1 MMPIQTTGR
10 KIFLWQLEVMKK
22 GNHIRKI
29 NELDAAELK
38 RLNRIAK
45 PFHVPKNLREAFFE
59 YYWEFINNNRG
70 ESTRTDGTF
79 FNDEDTKAGIE
90 DKFYHFFEPM
100 IGIFERTYGISL
112 STTVNPSYED
122 ATRILATSIYQTRE
136 LPFCVVFFDSSFK
149 SWYSFFDRQEFK
161 AVYEQLE
168 SWYDEMVSV
177 YLKLADLKMV
187 PKVKKAN

>member
-1 MMPIQTTGR
+1 
-10 KIFLWQLEVMKK
+10 
-22 GNHIRKI
+22 
-29 NELDAAELK
+29 
-38 RLNRIAK
+38 
-45 PFHVPKNLREAFFE
+45 
-59 YYWEFINNNRG
+59 
-70 ESTRTDGTF
+70 
-79 FNDEDTKAGIE
+79 
-90 DKFYHFFEPM
+90 M

-112 STTVNPSYED
+112 STTISPSYED

-136 LPFCVVFFDSSFK
+136 LPFCVVFFDNSFK

-168 SWYDEMVSV
+168 AWYDEMVSV